1 MKQTIL
7 ASTLLLIAV
16 VFYAQQR
23 GAAPAQ
29 PATPGAAPAQRGG
42 GRGANALGEGPWTY
56 TASGN
61 TRIRVSVVTKGLS
74 HPWSMV
80 WLPNGDMLIT
90 ERSGQLRILRNG
102 VLDPTPVAGVPKVQA
117 GGTSGLLD
125 IALHP
130 KFATNGFVY
139 LAYNTSKPA
148 PPPAPG
154 AAAPAPG
161 GRGGTPMVYSTALA
175 RGRFDGKALLDTKE
189 IFVAEPFMA
198 LSGGD
203 ASRLLFAPDGTLFMS
218 SSHHRDEK
226 GPQDPM
232 NDAGKILRLNDDGS
246 IPKDNPFV
254 GKAGYR
260 PEIYSIGHRTVLG
273 LTLHPTTGALWE
285 TENGPQGGDE
295 VNIIEP
301 GKNYGW
307 PLVTYGHDYDG
318 TPLNERPIPPGM
330 VLPTIFW
337 VPSITT
343 SGIAFYTGD
352 KLPASWRNNL
362 FVGSMTV
369 GRIGGTGHL
378 QRITM
383 NQRGEQSREMLLVDL
398 HQRIRDVRQGP
409 DGLIYLLTD
418 EDAGALLRIEPAP
431 AQ

>member
-1 MKQTIL
+1 MRRLTVLTFAVLMLATIGG
-7 ASTLLLIAV
+7 TL
-16 VFYAQQR
+16 AQQPPV
-23 GAAPAQ
+23 A
-29 PATPGAAPAQRGG
+29 
-42 GRGANALGEGPWTY
+42 ALGDGPWVYDT
-56 TASGN
+56 SERG

-74 HPWSMV
+74 HPWSIA
-80 WLPNGDMLIT
+80 WLPNGDALVT
-90 ERSGQLRILRNG
+90 ERAGRLRIIRNG

-125 IALHP
+125 VALHP
-130 KFATNGFVY
+130 KFATNNLVY
-139 LAYNTSKPA
+139 LAYNVSKPA
-148 PPPAPG
+148 PAGTPAQ
-154 AAAPAPG
+154 PG
-161 GRGGTPMVYSTALA
+161 GRGGAPSVYSTALA
-175 RGRFDGKALLDTKE
+175 RGRFDGKALVDVKE
-189 IFVAEPFMA
+189 IFVAEPWVA

-203 ASRLLFAPDGTLFMS
+203 ASRILFAPDGTLFLS

-232 NDAGKILRLNDDGS
+232 NDVGKILRLNDDGT

-273 LTLHPTTGALWE
+273 LTFNPSGELWE

-295 VNIIEP
+295 VNVIKP

-318 TPLNERPIPPGM
+318 TPLNERETPQGM
-330 VLPTIFW
+330 ILPKLFW

-343 SGIAFYTGD
+343 SGIAFLTSD
-352 KLPASWRNNL
+352 RIPAWKNNL

-369 GRIGGTGHL
+369 GRIARTGHL
-378 QRITM
+378 ERIVF
-383 NQRGEQSREMLLVDL
+383 NEKGEQRRESLLTDL

-409 DGLIYLLTD
+409 DGLLYLLTD
-418 EDAGALLRIEPAP
+418 EEAGAVLRIEPA
-431 AQ
+431 Q

>member
-1 MKQTIL
+1 MKRTIL
-7 ASTLLLIAV
+7 TSLLLTIAV
-16 VFYAQQR
+16 VSYAQR
-23 GAAPAQ
+23 GAN
-29 PATPGAAPAQRGG
+29 T
-42 GRGANALGEGPWTY
+42 LGDGPWTY
-56 TASGN
+56 TTSERA
-61 TRIRVSVVTKGLS
+61 TRIKVSVVTKGLS
-74 HPWSMV
+74 HPWSMA

-90 ERSGQLRILRNG
+90 ERGGQLRIIRNG
-102 VLDPTPVAGVPKVQA
+102 VLDPTPIAGVPKVQA

-130 KFATNGFVY
+130 KFATNGLVY
-139 LAYNTSKPA
+139 MAYNTSKPA
-148 PPPAPG
+148 VAPTGQAPAAPPA
-154 AAAPAPG
+154 AG
-161 GRGGTPMVYSTALA
+161 GRGGGPASVYSTGLA
-175 RGRFDGKALLDTKE
+175 RGRFDGKALVDVQQ
-189 IFVAEPFMA
+189 IFVAEPYMA

-232 NDAGKILRLNDDGS
+232 NDAGKILRLNDDGT

-273 LTLHPTTGALWE
+273 LGFHPTTGALWE

-295 VNIIEP
+295 VNIIQA

-318 TPLNERPIPPGM
+318 TPLNERPIPQGM
-330 VLPTIFW
+330 VLPMVFW

-343 SGIAFYTGD
+343 SGLTFYSGD
-352 KLPASWRNNL
+352 KLAAWKGNL

-369 GRIGGTGHL
+369 GRVGGTGHL
-378 QRITM
+378 QRIVF
-383 NQRGEQSREMLLVDL
+383 NEKGEQRRESLLVDL

-409 DGLIYLLTD
+409 DGLLYLLTD
-418 EDAGALLRIEPAP
+418 EDAGALLKIEPAP
-431 AQ
+431 

>member
-1 MKQTIL
+1 MKRTIL
-7 ASTLLLIAV
+7 TSLLLTIAV
-16 VFYAQQR
+16 VSYAQR
-23 GAAPAQ
+23 GAN
-29 PATPGAAPAQRGG
+29 T
-42 GRGANALGEGPWTY
+42 LGDGPWTY
-56 TASGN
+56 TTSERA
-61 TRIRVSVVTKGLS
+61 TRIKVSVVTKGLS

-90 ERSGQLRILRNG
+90 ERAGQLRIIRNG
-102 VLDPTPVAGVPKVQA
+102 VLDPTPIAGVPKVQA

-130 KFATNGFVY
+130 KFATNGLVY
-139 LAYNTSKPA
+139 MAYNTSKPA
-148 PPPAPG
+148 EAPTGQAPAAPPAR
-154 AAAPAPG
+154 G
-161 GRGGTPMVYSTALA
+161 GRGGPASVYSTGLA
-175 RGRFDGKALLDTKE
+175 RGRFDGKALVDVKE
-189 IFVAEPFMA
+189 IFVAEPYMA

-232 NDAGKILRLNDDGS
+232 NDAGKILRLNDDGT

-273 LTLHPTTGALWE
+273 LALHPTTGALWE

-295 VNIIEP
+295 VNIIQP

-318 TPLNERPIPPGM
+318 TPLNERPIPQGM
-330 VLPTIFW
+330 VLPMVFW

-343 SGIAFYTGD
+343 SGITFYSGD
-352 KLPASWRNNL
+352 KLAAWKGNL

-369 GRIGGTGHL
+369 GRVGGTGHL
-378 QRITM
+378 QRIVF
-383 NQRGEQSREMLLVDL
+383 NEKGEQRRESLLVDL

-409 DGLIYLLTD
+409 DGLLYLLTD
-418 EDAGALLRIEPAP
+418 EEAGALLKIEPAP
-431 AQ
+431 

>member
-1 MKQTIL
+1 MKRTIL
-7 ASTLLLIAV
+7 TSLLLTIAV
-16 VFYAQQR
+16 VSYAQR
-23 GAAPAQ
+23 GAN
-29 PATPGAAPAQRGG
+29 T
-42 GRGANALGEGPWTY
+42 LGDGPWTY
-56 TASGN
+56 TTSERA
-61 TRIRVSVVTKGLS
+61 TRIKVSVVTKGLS
-74 HPWSMV
+74 HPWSMA

-90 ERSGQLRILRNG
+90 ERSGQLRIVRNG
-102 VLDPTPVAGVPKVQA
+102 VLDPTPIAGVPKVHA

-130 KFATNGFVY
+130 KFATNGLVY
-139 LAYNTSKPA
+139 MAYNTSKPA
-148 PPPAPG
+148 VAPTGQAPAAPPA
-154 AAAPAPG
+154 AG
-161 GRGGTPMVYSTALA
+161 GRGGGPASVYSTGLA
-175 RGRFDGKALLDTKE
+175 RGRFDGKALVDVQQ
-189 IFVAEPFMA
+189 IFVAEPYMA

-232 NDAGKILRLNDDGS
+232 NDAGKILRLNDDGT

-273 LTLHPTTGALWE
+273 LGFHPTTGALWE

-295 VNIIEP
+295 VNIIQA

-318 TPLNERPIPPGM
+318 TPLNERPIPQGM
-330 VLPTIFW
+330 VLPMVFW

-343 SGIAFYTGD
+343 SGLTFYSGD
-352 KLPASWRNNL
+352 KLAAWKGNL

-369 GRIGGTGHL
+369 GRVGGTGHL
-378 QRITM
+378 QRIVF
-383 NQRGEQSREMLLVDL
+383 NEKGEQRRESLLADL

-409 DGLIYLLTD
+409 DGLLYLLTD
-418 EDAGALLRIEPAP
+418 EDAGALLKIEPAP
-431 AQ
+431 

>member
-1 MKQTIL
+1 MQDSSNLKFIPRVLTSALMKRTIV
-7 ASTLLLIAV
+7 ASLLLLVSAV
-16 VFYAQQR
+16 ALAQ
-23 GAAPAQ
+23 
-29 PATPGAAPAQRGG
+29 
-42 GRGANALGEGPWTY
+42 RGANAIGEGPWTY
-56 TASGN
+56 TTSERG

-74 HPWSMV
+74 HPWSMA

-90 ERSGQLRILRNG
+90 ERAGQLRILRNG
-102 VLDPTPVAGVPKVQA
+102 VLEKEPISGVPKVQA

-130 KFATNGFVY
+130 KFATNGLVY
-139 LAYNTSKPA
+139 MAYNVSKPA
-148 PPPAPG
+148 TPS
-154 AAAPAPG
+154 AAPTAAPTAG
-161 GRGGTPMVYSTALA
+161 GRGGGAPMVYSTAVA
-175 RGRFDGKALLDTKE
+175 RGRFDGKSLVDVKE
-189 IFVAEPFMA
+189 IFVAEPWMA

-226 GPQDPM
+226 GPQDPL
-232 NDAGKILRLNDDGS
+232 NDAGKILRLNDDGT

-273 LTLHPTTGALWE
+273 LTFHPTTGALWE

-295 VNIIEP
+295 VNIIQP

-318 TPLNERPIPPGM
+318 TPLNERAIPAGM
-330 VLPTIFW
+330 VLPTVFW

-343 SGIAFYTGD
+343 SGITFYKGD
-352 KLPASWRNNL
+352 KLAAWKGNL

-378 QRITM
+378 QRIVF
-383 NQRGEQSREMLLVDL
+383 NDKGEQRRESLLVDL
-398 HQRIRDVRQGP
+398 HQRIRDVREGP
-409 DGLIYLLTD
+409 DGLLYLLTD
-418 EDAGALLRIEPAP
+418 EDAGALLKIEPAP
-431 AQ
+431 

>member
-1 MKQTIL
+1 MKRLIPLLIL
-7 ASTLLLIAV
+7 ALTAV
-16 VFYAQQR
+16 TY
-23 GAAPAQ
+23 
-29 PATPGAAPAQRGG
+29 AQRGG
-42 GRGANALGEGPWTY
+42 NSLGDGPWTY
-56 TASGN
+56 TTSQPA
-61 TRIRVSVVTKGLS
+61 TRIKVSVVTKGLS
-74 HPWSMV
+74 NPWSMA

-90 ERSGQLRILRNG
+90 ERPGRLRILRNG
-102 VLDPTPVAGVPKVQA
+102 VLDPEPVAGVPKVQA

-130 KFATNGFVY
+130 RFAQNGLVY

-148 PPPAPG
+148 PVTPGGAQAPAPG
-154 AAAPAPG
+154 A
-161 GRGGTPMVYSTALA
+161 RGGGPAMVYSTALA
-175 RGRFDGKALLDTKE
+175 RGRFDGKALVDVKE
-189 IFVAEPFMA
+189 IFVAEPFVA

-203 ASRLLFAPDGTLFMS
+203 ASRLVFAPDGTLFMS
-218 SSHHRDEK
+218 SSHHRDLE

-232 NDAGKILRLNDDGS
+232 NDVGKILRLNDDGT

-295 VNIIEP
+295 VNIIQA

-318 TPLNERPIPPGM
+318 TPLNERPIPAGT
-330 VLPTIFW
+330 VLPKVFW

-343 SGIAFYTGD
+343 SGIAFSNSD
-352 KLPASWRNNL
+352 KFPAWKGHL

-369 GRIGGTGHL
+369 GRISGTGHL
-378 QRITM
+378 QRVSF
-383 NQRGEQSREMLLVDL
+383 NDKGEQARESILVDL

-409 DGLIYLLTD
+409 DGLLYLLTD
-418 EDAGALLRIEPAP
+418 ANPGALLKIEPA
-431 AQ
+431 Q

>member
-1 MKQTIL
+1 MKRTIL
-7 ASTLLLIAV
+7 TSLLLAIAV
-16 VFYAQQR
+16 VSYAQR
-23 GAAPAQ
+23 GAN
-29 PATPGAAPAQRGG
+29 T
-42 GRGANALGEGPWTY
+42 LGDGPWTY
-56 TASGN
+56 TTSERT
-61 TRIRVSVVTKGLS
+61 TRIKVSVVTKGLS
-74 HPWSMV
+74 HPWSMA

-90 ERSGQLRILRNG
+90 ERAGQLRIIRNG
-102 VLDPTPVAGVPKVQA
+102 VLDPMPIAGVPKVQA

-130 KFATNGFVY
+130 KFATNGLVY
-139 LAYNTSKPA
+139 MAYNTSKPA
-148 PPPAPG
+148 VAPTGQAPAAPPA
-154 AAAPAPG
+154 AG
-161 GRGGTPMVYSTALA
+161 GRGGGPASVYSTGLA
-175 RGRFDGKALLDTKE
+175 RGRFDGKALVDVKE
-189 IFVAEPFMA
+189 IFVAEPYVA

-232 NDAGKILRLNDDGS
+232 NDVGKILRLNDDGT

-273 LTLHPTTGALWE
+273 LAFHPTTGALWE

-295 VNIIEP
+295 VNIIQP

-318 TPLNERPIPPGM
+318 TPLNERPIPQGM
-330 VLPTIFW
+330 VLPMVFW

-343 SGIAFYTGD
+343 SGLTFYSGD
-352 KLPASWRNNL
+352 KLAAWKGNL

-369 GRIGGTGHL
+369 GRVGGTGHL
-378 QRITM
+378 QRIVF
-383 NQRGEQSREMLLVDL
+383 NEKGEQRRRVFTRGSASAHPR
-398 HQRIRDVRQGP
+398 RAPGP
-409 DGLIYLLTD
+409 RWL
-418 EDAGALLRIEPAP
+418 ALSAHG
-431 AQ
+431 